1 MSGNRSREILFAI
14 ALLFPITVAALPQ
27 APTAPGS
34 RGSMMPVLKLPDLPP
49 GWSALPG
56 EFALRTLKGFYVTAL
71 AGGGRAAAPTVATA
85 TSSAGQWEKF
95 RIWVMNPP
103 PPYDK
108 SFQTP
113 SGNYVTAVDGGGRTD
128 DVLHTDATQIRS
140 WEQFRVYDLSAG
152 GVAPTY
158 FALQTLSKNYVTAVG
173 EGGKYDDAIHTDA
186 TQIGQWEWFRIVKCG
201 DLGSGYQ
208 YTIIAANDQALTAV
222 KGGGLDKG
230 DTIVYGWWPGESS
243 DRDWS
248 RFTLL
253 RQSDGSYALQTANGV
268 NFVTALGGGG
278 QVQQYLPPNCGLFS
292 ACIGGFST
300 IFHTDATQVQAWERF
315 RIIDQG
321 NCNYAIQTT
330 KGFFVGIFKDLSGYM
345 LMTTDRSS
353 ISANEKFQFV
363 MYGLAS
369 PVVIQ

>member
-1 MSGNRSREILFAI
+1 
-14 ALLFPITVAALPQ
+14 
-27 APTAPGS
+27 
-34 RGSMMPVLKLPDLPP
+34 
-49 GWSALPG
+49 
-56 EFALRTLKGFYVTAL
+56 
-71 AGGGRAAAPTVATA
+71 
-85 TSSAGQWEKF
+85 
-95 RIWVMNPP
+95 MNPA

-113 SGNYVTAVDGGGRTD
+113 SGNYVTAVDGGGRTN

-186 TQIGQWEWFRIVKCG
+186 RQIGAWEWFRIVKCG

-208 YTIIAANDQALTAV
+208 YTIIANNDQALTAV
-222 KGGGLDKG
+222 KGGGLDRG
-230 DTIVYGWWPGESS
+230 DTIVYGWWPGESP

-278 QVQQYLPPNCGLFS
+278 QVQQYFPPDCGLFS

-321 NCNYAIQTT
+321 NCKYAIQTT
-330 KGFFVGIFKDLSGYM
+330 KGFFVGIFKDSSGYM

-353 ISANEKFQFV
+353 ISENETFQFV